1 MKSFLL
7 ARLSLDQS
15 HISNTIHKIK
25 TMEFDDAYQEYSLGI
40 WKTKTLWNMTG
51 NDNQSISMEYIG
63 HAKKTPSGEKLPYLN
78 ELIENNF
85 HVQHIKSVRIFHSSN
100 GGLIVPHRDYMEFK
114 KGFKRF
120 HLVLATD
127 KTCLNSEENTVY
139 HMQQGEFW
147 FLEGR
152 VTHSAASISTNGKY
166 SLVIDFDPHIE
177 NFSLFKPNNQFQFND
192 LSPMI
197 IEHREKPSASLLAS
211 LMSLSEMITPFNFS
225 NVFHLLCKLHFE
237 YAISGD
243 EVYGLLRDIAKNST
257 IPKVL
262 ELYKQVERCFL
273 THGPEQLERKSA

>member
-7 ARLSLDQS
+7 ARLDLN
-15 HISNTIHKIK
+15 ISEIANTIRIIK
-25 TMEFDDAYQEYSLGI
+25 SMEFDDAYQEYSLGT
-40 WKTKTLWNMTG
+40 WKTKTLWNKTG
-51 NDNQSISMEYIG
+51 SDAQSISMEYIG
-63 HAKKTPSGEKLPYLN
+63 HARVTPSGEKLPYLN
-78 ELIENNF
+78 SLIENNF
-85 HVQHIKSVRIFHSSN
+85 NIQHIKSVRIFHSAN

-114 KGFKRF
+114 SGFKRF

-127 KTCLNSEENTVY
+127 TTCLNSEENTVY

-152 VTHSAASISTNGKY
+152 VTHSAASISSNGKY
-166 SLVIDFDPHIE
+166 SLVIDFDPTIE
-177 NFSLFKPNNQFQFND
+177 NSALFRQNNQFHFEG
-192 LSPMI
+192 LTPTI
-197 IEHREKPSASLLAS
+197 IEHRVKPSETLLTS

-243 EVYGLLRDIAKNST
+243 EVYDLLGNISKNSNQ
-257 IPKVL
+257 PKVL

-273 THGPEQLERKSA
+273 THGPEFERKSA